1 MSTMNLIPYNSGLDM
16 GTEYLTREAAYF
28 LGNIYSSGES
38 VTQNGKLYWIAPT
51 RYNYGYATEL
61 EIEEHFE
68 FIKKMSATMNAP
80 TLMAENVRGTA
91 LDSGKFRLPGFGTF
105 FRSTGLTD
113 LNEAIPT
120 LRAALDI
127 SPWSVKQAFMVGVF
141 DGRGSIDVNKQ
152 TKAIRYI
159 VLDCPTNEIGA
170 FLYQFFEDNGFS
182 CNYNESRD
190 RKEGGTPRKPQLRI
204 KNNEAFMDR
213 IGFISPKRFSLVQ
226 SAYEQ
231 THYFVKT
238 KDSSDVLPGLK
249 TITAR

>member
-1 MSTMNLIPYNSGLDM
+1 MATMNFVPYNSGLEM
-16 GTEYLTREAAYF
+16 KTEYLTREAAYF

-38 VTQNGKLYWIAPT
+38 VTQNGALYWVAPT
-51 RYNYGYATEL
+51 RYNYGYANEL

-68 FIKKMSATMNAP
+68 FVKRMSSPMKAP
-80 TLMAENVRGTA
+80 TLMAENVRGTS

-105 FRSTGLTD
+105 FKSTGLTD
-113 LNEAIPT
+113 LNDAIPS
-120 LRAALDI
+120 LRVALDN

-141 DGRGSIDVNKQ
+141 DGRGSIDVNKA

-170 FLYQFFEDNGFS
+170 FLYRFFEDNGFS

-204 KNNEAFMDR
+204 KNNEAFMNR
-213 IGFISPKRFSLVQ
+213 IGFISPKRFSLIHAAYQHTHNYVQ
-226 SAYEQ
+226 I
-231 THYFVKT
+231 H
-238 KDSSDVLPGLK
+238 DGSDVLPGLK
-249 TITAR
+249 TITVR